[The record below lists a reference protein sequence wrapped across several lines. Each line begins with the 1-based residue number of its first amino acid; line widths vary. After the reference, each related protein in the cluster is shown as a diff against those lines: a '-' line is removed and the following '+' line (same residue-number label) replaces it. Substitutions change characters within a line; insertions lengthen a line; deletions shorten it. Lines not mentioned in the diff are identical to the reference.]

1 MFIIDK
7 NNNRIVPVQSK
18 SFSDYGFTERYHLQE
33 WLAKHP
39 SALGGEEL
47 LIIQKE
53 FAGFD
58 DTRERLDLLALDK
71 NGSLV
76 VIENKLDNSGRDVVW
91 QVIKYASYCASLTR
105 AQIVEIYQKYL
116 DRYEN
121 ATNQPKD
128 ATESI
133 CEFLEAVSFDEV
145 KLNTGNSQRLVMV
158 AADFPKEVTSTAL
171 WLLTQGI
178 SVQCFKV
185 TPYEVGEQLLMN
197 VEQII
202 PTPEAKELM
211 IGITAK
217 EADDKDVEIKL
228 RKSQRL
234 RLEYWA
240 ELLKLFQQS
249 SCNLFDN
256 ISPSKDLWLSA
267 GSGISGCN
275 YQMYF
280 RQREIDVLIYMS
292 RSSAEENKFL
302 FDFLHENKEKINEA
316 FGEPLEWDRLDDK
329 KASRIH
335 FGLEVDG
342 YDKSQW
348 EDYRH
353 WHLEHM
359 TRLEKAFANPIKKAG
374 EALKKFQSAG

>member
-121 ATNQPKD
+121 ATNQPKN

-158 AADFPKEVTSTAL
+158 AADFP
-171 WLLTQGI
+171 
-178 SVQCFKV
+178 
-185 TPYEVGEQLLMN
+185 
-197 VEQII
+197 
-202 PTPEAKELM
+202 
-211 IGITAK
+211 
-217 EADDKDVEIKL
+217 
-228 RKSQRL
+228 
-234 RLEYWA
+234 
-240 ELLKLFQQS
+240 
-249 SCNLFDN
+249 
-256 ISPSKDLWLSA
+256 
-267 GSGISGCN
+267 
-275 YQMYF
+275 
-280 RQREIDVLIYMS
+280 
-292 RSSAEENKFL
+292 
-302 FDFLHENKEKINEA
+302 
-316 FGEPLEWDRLDDK
+316 
-329 KASRIH
+329 
-335 FGLEVDG
+335 
-342 YDKSQW
+342 
-348 EDYRH
+348 
-353 WHLEHM
+353 
-359 TRLEKAFANPIKKAG
+359 
-374 EALKKFQSAG
+374 